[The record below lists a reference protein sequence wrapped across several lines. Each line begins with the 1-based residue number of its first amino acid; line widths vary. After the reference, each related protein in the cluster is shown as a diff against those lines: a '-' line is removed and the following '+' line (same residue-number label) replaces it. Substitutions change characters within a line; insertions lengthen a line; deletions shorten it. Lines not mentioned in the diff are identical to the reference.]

1 MGNPSIDE
9 LLAWMQ
15 DKSKT
20 CGWGALIAYDRR
32 KTNDLLQQLYIER
45 FTSGHYL
52 PLVNESMDFDKTIE
66 HLSDLKF
73 SVPLMSFD
81 NASLSDSKVKLSLD
95 FVGGMIVTE
104 EKGLGISKVQKVL
117 PLNRPQLTM
126 TQPLA
131 RVPGLVDEDGQVA
144 LDLANKEGS
153 EFKATF
159 MLGSLDQIEMGRRF
173 QAYFE
178 EKLTDEQRIFPIG
191 TLAGEA
197 NDALTPAG
205 FIIRTMAAPGAKV
218 RGAPNE
224 GDGAVL
230 VFARMKNRSDG
241 QGPPMDFLYPIP
253 ADADGKVYTGTMWLS
268 SATLLEDL
276 LRPQALKD
284 IGHDIDFAPYEG
296 QSDVA
301 WALTATQ
308 GGKAYLNLEIEIDI
322 DEGNTQAV
330 YIRSTWQHWF
340 DASGPDNQPLTIA
353 AKDDELELSWETAY
367 ESYYAYKRRRSGV
380 YDSYKE
386 GDLQN
391 TASMTIRLAPVLDAK
406 GVVHF
411 EETLRRKT
419 LSFLCDQYLLYLT
432 DSTHYCNA
440 VLGDRLSD
448 YMFDALD
455 DILKDFSAPSI
466 ETFLI
471 SNLLFPGHNAL
482 QLSDAHLPGDLA
494 LFGHIDPLLT
504 SATATPRHATLE
516 AGGSQQFSLG
526 AGVSAVTWEVRGTD
540 PDDDEIG
547 TIDASGLYRAPA
559 AGPLFKG
566 YLVAVV
572 TGHGTLDG
580 QEVRS
585 SAMVTVLASAVAA
598 NPVFEVCLA
607 GGNVEL
613 SAETIAG
620 EPLWSLKDPSL
631 GGSLSTTSG
640 SACTY
645 TAGPLDSSRNPVY
658 VDTVVVANEGDNGSS
673 ECLVLVRNTY
683 LLMDVVISKDSI
695 PSSGEVRLQIME
707 KGIAYNPD
715 EYGATCRILVGGGS
729 ISEDGVYKQAAD
741 ASGFAV
747 VLLEVDDFMGTLAG
761 YMVLPLPLD
770 KYEEVILRVG
780 DSLRLAAEQK
790 ASGD

>member
-1 MGNPSIDE
+1 MSNPSIDE

-20 CGWGALIAYDRR
+20 CGWGAMIAYDRR

-45 FTSGHYL
+45 FTSDHYL
-52 PLVNESMDFDKTIE
+52 PLVNKSMEFDKTIE

-104 EKGLGISKVQKVL
+104 EKGLGIAKVQKVL

-144 LDLANKEGS
+144 LNLGNEEGA
-153 EFKATF
+153 EFRATF
-159 MLGSLDQIEMGRRF
+159 MLGSLDQIAMGRRF
-173 QAYFE
+173 QEFFQE
-178 EKLTDEQRIFPIG
+178 ELTDDQRIFPIG
-191 TLAGEA
+191 ALVGEA

-230 VFARMKNRSDG
+230 VFARMKNRDPG
-241 QGPPMDFLYPIP
+241 RDPPLDFFYPIP

-268 SATLLEDL
+268 SATLLEDM
-276 LRPQALKD
+276 LRPQALRD
-284 IGHDIDFAPYEG
+284 IGHDIDFAPYKGET
-296 QSDVA
+296 DVA

-308 GGKAYLNLEIEIDI
+308 GGKSHLSLEIEIDI

-330 YIRSTWQHWF
+330 YIRSSWEHWF
-340 DASGPDNQPLTIA
+340 NASGPDNQPLTIA
-353 AKDDELELSWETAY
+353 AREDQLELSWKTAY
-367 ESYYAYKRRRSGV
+367 ESYYAYKRRREHV
-380 YDSYKE
+380 YDSYIE
-386 GDLQN
+386 GRLQN
-391 TASMTIRLAPVLDAK
+391 TSSKTIRMAPVLDAN

-411 EETLRRKT
+411 EETLRDFSV
-419 LSFLCDQYLLYLT
+419 SFLCDEYLMYLT
-432 DSTHYCNA
+432 DSDHYCNA
-440 VLGDRLSD
+440 ELGAVLKQ
-448 YMFDALD
+448 YMFDSFD

-482 QLSDAHLPGDLA
+482 QLTDVHLPGDLA
-494 LFGHIDPLLT
+494 LFGHIDPVLT
-504 SATATPRHATLE
+504 SATATPRHATIE

-526 AGVSAVTWEVRGTD
+526 AGVSGVTWEVRGTD
-540 PDDDEIG
+540 PDDDDIG

-572 TGHGTLDG
+572 TGNGMLGG
-580 QEVRS
+580 QEVQS

-598 NPVFEVCLA
+598 NPVFEICLA
-607 GGNVEL
+607 GKGVML
-613 SAETIAG
+613 SAETMAG

-631 GGSLSTTSG
+631 GGSLSTTKG

-645 TAGPLDSSRNPVY
+645 TAGPLDSSRDPVY
-658 VDTVVVANEGDNGSS
+658 VDTVVAASENGNGRS
-673 ECLVLVRNTY
+673 ECLVLVRNTN

-715 EYGATCRILVGGGS
+715 EYGATCEILVGGGS
-729 ISEDGVYKQAAD
+729 LSEDGVYKQAAD

-747 VLLEVDDFMGTLAG
+747 VLLQVDDFLGTMSG

-770 KYEEVILRVG
+770 RYEKVINRVG

-790 ASGD
+790 ASDD